1 MQARKICGFSGLA
14 FSRMGVKESGLFSGR
29 QTIWNALRFALGINS
44 RKIILD
50 FANPAGLRP
59 RRICFFTG
67 EGVTGS
73 GIGCCWPAAKAQQ
86 IKCLLRQ
93 RSPPGSWRAATEGPF
108 KSAEAEN
115 TVKRSSRRTGVNL
128 QYFRVEPTSLGSER
142 GEQPLSRCGERGVQ
156 RERGGSRNTPLTL
169 WPSGATPAAMPL
181 AKAIGPAP
189 RDCTLHEKHSKK
201 APAMRMHSGCLEG
214 FCGDAQWV
222 VPMSTARSASF
233 FTTASTAFSR
243 PRAIWCRSM
252 LGVPRGLLTTC
263 SMA

>member
-1 MQARKICGFSGLA
+1 M
-14 FSRMGVKESGLFSGR
+14 
-29 QTIWNALRFALGINS
+29 NS

-67 EGVTGS
+67 RVVTGS

-189 RDCTLHEKHSKK
+189 RDCTLHEKHYKK

-214 FCGDAQWV
+214 SCGGAQWV
-222 VPMSTARSASF
+222 VPMFTAGSASF

>member
-1 MQARKICGFSGLA
+1 M
-14 FSRMGVKESGLFSGR
+14 
-29 QTIWNALRFALGINS
+29 
-44 RKIILD
+44 
-50 FANPAGLRP
+50 
-59 RRICFFTG
+59 
-67 EGVTGS
+67 
-73 GIGCCWPAAKAQQ
+73 
-86 IKCLLRQ
+86 
-93 RSPPGSWRAATEGPF
+93 
-108 KSAEAEN
+108 
-115 TVKRSSRRTGVNL
+115 
-128 QYFRVEPTSLGSER
+128 GSER
-142 GEQPLSRCGERGVQ
+142 GEQPLSCNDDDRCLRQKQGGVVGAVASRMQ
-156 RERGGSRNTPLTL
+156 RERGGSRNPPLTL

-189 RDCTLHEKHSKK
+189 RDCTLHEKHYKK

-214 FCGDAQWV
+214 LCGDAQWV